1 MTVYNVNEVRDVID
15 NRKQPRT
22 VTVSEDESVI
32 VVSDND
38 TLDSSLADIIINDV
52 DDTITLSIT
61 PFEIE
66 TEHDQ
71 DFDR

>member
-15 NRKQPRT
+15 NRKQPRA